1 MYKIEQVSRMTGLS
15 QKRIRDYEKEGLI
28 KPARHSNTNDR
39 LFSQFDVK
47 QIS

>member
-1 MYKIEQVSRMTGLS
+1 MYKFHQVSRMTGLS

-28 KPARHSNTNDR
+28 KPVRNANTNDR

-47 QIS
+47 